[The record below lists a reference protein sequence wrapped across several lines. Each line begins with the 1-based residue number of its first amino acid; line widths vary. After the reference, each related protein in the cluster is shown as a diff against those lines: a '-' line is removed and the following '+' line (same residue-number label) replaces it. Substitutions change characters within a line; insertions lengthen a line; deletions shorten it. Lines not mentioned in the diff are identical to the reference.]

1 MHIIGIS
8 ERKIEGGSEKVFGEI
23 MAENVPNLIQILNF
37 F

>member
-8 ERKIEGGSEKVFGEI
+8 EREIEGGSEKVFGKL
-23 MAENVPNLIQILNF
+23 MAENVPNLIKTLNF